1 VKLVHSRL
9 TGVDELSL
17 VPNEVHSAAPTDVEI
32 AVEQS
37 LTADSI
43 EDASSAVLTS
53 VVAVGA
59 MSAIGKGSA
68 VGVLGTSTTT
78 NTYLYVTSKGQL
90 AAAKTFETIVGHMSN
105 LGGTT
110 SSGALMAQ
118 HIQSSGA
125 ISSGVVTGSSAAL
138 ATIASTIPIWYSFDP
153 IVILDRFTTEY
164 APLDAAENSG
174 LLSLLSK
181 PV

>member
-1 VKLVHSRL
+1 VIL

-90 AAAKTFETIVGHMSN
+90 AAAKTFETIVGPMSN

-118 HIQSSGA
+118 QIQSSGA

-153 IVILDRFTTEY
+153 ITILDRFATEY

-174 LLSLLSK
+174 LLSLFSK

>member
-1 VKLVHSRL
+1 
-9 TGVDELSL
+9 
-17 VPNEVHSAAPTDVEI
+17 VHSAAPTDVEI
-32 AVEQS
+32 AVEES

-59 MSAIGKGSA
+59 VSAIGKGSA

-90 AAAKTFETIVGHMSN
+90 AAARTFETIVGHMSN

-118 HIQSSGA
+118 QIQSSGA
-125 ISSGVVTGSSAAL
+125 MSSGAVAGSGAAL

-153 IVILDRFTTEY
+153 IVILDRFATEY

-181 PV
+181 PG